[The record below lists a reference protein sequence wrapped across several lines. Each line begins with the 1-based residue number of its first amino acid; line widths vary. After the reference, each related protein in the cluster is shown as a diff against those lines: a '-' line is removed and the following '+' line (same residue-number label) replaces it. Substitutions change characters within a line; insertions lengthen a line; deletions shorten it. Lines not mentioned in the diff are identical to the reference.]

1 MPFARAGLIRA
12 LDASR
17 YESLESLNIG
27 LDAWIIQDG
36 NYADFTVGQKT
47 QFALE
52 FYPHS
57 LKSSDCKSHSAT
69 HLKACLYR
77 ICGQVVYRT
86 KSVWVLD
93 MGFLAYQESQPPRY
107 AIKGSWV
114 EGEIY
119 LGIDPFMYFEHLKN
133 MSGMPLLTYGFRIG
147 EIFLETTPWLTKSDD
162 AARTMMMRDEQN
174 ESYREV
180 AETDAWN
187 DDNGNAHY
195 VLRCVSLDARI

>member
-1 MPFARAGLIRA
+1 M
-12 LDASR
+12 D
-17 YESLESLNIG
+17 SLNVGI
-27 LDAWIIQDG
+27 DAWIIQDG
-36 NYADFTVGQKT
+36 NYGDFAVGEKT

-57 LKSSDCKSHSAT
+57 LKSSGCESPSAT
-69 HLKACLYR
+69 NVKASRYQ

-93 MGFLAYQESQPPRY
+93 MGFLAYQESPPPRY
-107 AIKGSWV
+107 ATKGSWV

-133 MSGMPLLTYGFRIG
+133 MSKIPSLTYSFRIG
-147 EIFLETTPWLTKSDD
+147 QIFLETTPWLTKSDESG
-162 AARTMMMRDEQN
+162 RSMMVRDEQN

-195 VLRCVSLDARI
+195 ILRCVSLDGRT